1 MVPGRDRAAAAF
13 FSAAAKR
20 TNGRAVA
27 MRSAANLADVVIGA
41 SLEEMDLDAL
51 LPRIQEITEELRAS
65 DATVSD
71 ADVRKSVF
79 ERLSKTTKSRR
90 SIVHSALAD
99 DDVVTGAA
107 TLSEAKALYAAAAPP
122 PPPAPLGRARSS
134 AGLFRSGSADLR
146 LFRSAPEVA
155 EDAAPEVELTD
166 DYVTEDAIARAW
178 NKGKALGKYA

>member
-107 TLSEAKALYAAAAPP
+107 SISCHGIVLALA
-122 PPPAPLGRARSS
+122 
-134 AGLFRSGSADLR
+134 
-146 LFRSAPEVA
+146 
-155 EDAAPEVELTD
+155 
-166 DYVTEDAIARAW
+166 
-178 NKGKALGKYA
+178 

>member
-79 ERLSKTTKSRR
+79 ERLSKTTKSRPGSR
-90 SIVHSALAD
+90 GRDDFRETLTGNTTWSA
-99 DDVVTGAA
+99 
-107 TLSEAKALYAAAAPP
+107 SHI
-122 PPPAPLGRARSS
+122 
-134 AGLFRSGSADLR
+134 
-146 LFRSAPEVA
+146 
-155 EDAAPEVELTD
+155 EL
-166 DYVTEDAIARAW
+166 
-178 NKGKALGKYA
+178 

>member
-79 ERLSKTTKSRR
+79 ERLSKTTKSRPGSR
-90 SIVHSALAD
+90 GRD
-99 DDVVTGAA
+99 DFRETLTGK
-107 TLSEAKALYAAAAPP
+107 TTPHFV
-122 PPPAPLGRARSS
+122 GRGGPSS
-134 AGLFRSGSADLR
+134 TQPSRTTTS
-146 LFRSAPEVA
+146 
-155 EDAAPEVELTD
+155 
-166 DYVTEDAIARAW
+166 
-178 NKGKALGKYA
+178 